1 MFQCVSQTFRELVTC
16 HKCLEFADIEKAQTS
31 KNGKTDTLSSLSP
44 LKKYN
49 NLTVVCEYA
58 CTQWLHRNKIYV
70 ICVDNNSSSD
80 LVMKTRHPKEKHLG
94 NNSRMPLTK
103 IISTRWPSHLE
114 IPPSRLPIVPV
125 DKQQHQW
132 PLSWEGPA
140 IASATL
146 LVSQGRGQIFLTDGW
161 TIPNAGWNWMEK
173 NQNTFGRTKR
183 HAKSRTFH
191 GHMFH
196 SIPTWSDF

>member
-1 MFQCVSQTFRELVTC
+1 
-16 HKCLEFADIEKAQTS
+16 
-31 KNGKTDTLSSLSP
+31 
-44 LKKYN
+44 
-49 NLTVVCEYA
+49 
-58 CTQWLHRNKIYV
+58 
-70 ICVDNNSSSD
+70 
-80 LVMKTRHPKEKHLG
+80 
-94 NNSRMPLTK
+94 MPLTK

-173 NQNTFGRTKR
+173 KQNTFGRTKR

-191 GHMFH
+191 GHLFH
-196 SIPTWSDF
+196 SIPTWSDFYRPKKVKSSPLFTQQFMKIHDSYRRRLGWQLPNTIVLPVLHHSSPLRWGHLQCLWLSGIRSSKVSEGSQAHHTHARH